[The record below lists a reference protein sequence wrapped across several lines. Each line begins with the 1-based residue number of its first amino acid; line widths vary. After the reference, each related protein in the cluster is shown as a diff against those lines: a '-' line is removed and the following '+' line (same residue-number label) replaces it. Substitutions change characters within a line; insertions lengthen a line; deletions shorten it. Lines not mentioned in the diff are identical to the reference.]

1 MIRPLLL
8 CFFFCVAFGRSKPT
22 EKKNRMMEAL
32 LSNKQ
37 HEDDKGFE
45 YDHEAFLGEDEA
57 PEFDKLPLEESLRR
71 LGLIVD
77 RIDVNK
83 DDFIS
88 EDELRI
94 WITSV
99 QRNHSFEQME
109 NQWNQYDTD
118 RDGLISWDEYNRTKY
133 SDGSHQESGFDL
145 SRVMER
151 EERLFRAADR
161 DADLKADKQEFN
173 AFLHP
178 ENHQHMREVLVQD
191 TMDEIDKNRDGF
203 IDLKEF
209 MDDLNIPEGEEDLP
223 EGAETER
230 QHFLDKKDKNND
242 GKLDKQETMD
252 WLFKPDLSYSDA
264 EAKHLVTESDADK
277 DGKLT
282 KKEILNN
289 HEMFV
294 GSQVT
299 NYGDALLRHDE
310 F

>member
-1 MIRPLLL
+1 MTRPLLL
-8 CFFFCVAFGRSKPT
+8 CLFFCVAFSRSKPT
-22 EKKNRMMEAL
+22 EKKNRVMEAL
-32 LSNKQ
+32 LSHVQ

-45 YDHEAFLGEDEA
+45 YDHEAFLGEDDA

-83 DDFIS
+83 DEFIS
-88 EDELRI
+88 EDELQL
-94 WITSV
+94 WIQSV
-99 QRNHSFEQME
+99 QRNHTFHQME
-109 NQWNQYDTD
+109 SQWDHYDAD
-118 RDGLISWDEYNRTKY
+118 QDGLISWDEYKRTKY
-133 SDGSHQESGFDL
+133 SDGTDLGSEFDY

-151 EERLFRAADR
+151 EDRLFRAADR
-161 DADLKADKQEFN
+161 DADLKADKQEFI

-178 ENHQHMREVLVQD
+178 ENHQHTREVLVQE
-191 TMDEIDKNRDGF
+191 TMGEIDKNGDGF

-209 MDDLNIPEGEEDLP
+209 MEDLNIPEGEENLP

-230 QHFLDKKDKNND
+230 QHFLDKKDKNKD
-242 GKLDKQETMD
+242 GKLDKQETSD
-252 WLFKPDLSYSDA
+252 WLFRPDLSYSDA
-264 EAKHLVTESDADK
+264 EAKHLVTESDTDK

-282 KKEILNN
+282 KTEILNN

-299 NYGDALLRHDE
+299 NYGEALLRHDE